1 MAQSATVPI
10 AHSPV
15 GIPFFWESG
24 MEPPVEWPTWAATL
38 KLAIMAKNSI
48 NVDSLLKQKPDIKDL
63 TYPAEP
69 TYEPAIENE
78 TQAQHRERDIRN
90 NKRKADWENECKQI
104 AFRGPFVDNVPW
116 DEADLKVRSLIYLS
130 LGTEGQR
137 IYQQRF
143 PHSEIERITV
153 FELAHELSLTFTQP
167 RNITYDRFLLFTCKQ
182 KPNEKL
188 ESFHCRLKALGA
200 KCRLGSAEEDLIKDI
215 FIAFM
220 TNTDIQRE
228 LLMETRTAQQV
239 IQFALNRER
248 GQESQKAI
256 NTHLN
261 RFPTN
266 TFEQISNI
274 SSNPKNPTFNP
285 KPRTPTRNNQ
295 QQRPTSITNPC
306 RRCGLQFT
314 QEHLLICPA
323 KKVQCNLCKK
333 IGHYSK
339 VCRSAKLMWQTQ
351 QIKPQQSTPYQ
362 NIPQTRRVRNIRQSH
377 EQQQIP
383 TQEQTQTDTTEET
396 VDLENTLYI
405 QEVFDN
411 WKTVNLVQ
419 PKTFTDA
426 QPHKLSPKI
435 PDEIWIKTTEGTTEI
450 NWLADTGS
458 PRSFICKTEAE
469 RILRACRTAKWKDPT
484 GNNTQYR
491 CFNNIEI
498 PIIGTI
504 EMDLLSGQRKALKNE
519 ILVVDANT
527 VNLLGRDILGKLGF
541 TLTQNKGTYIN
552 NIIADDTLQI
562 KIINKF
568 PHLCTRLGK
577 SKNHIAKSTLKQD
590 ITPYQHKGRRVP
602 LHLTD
607 KVDKEIQHLLNTK
620 QIVKLDKCSDQVF
633 ISPVVITVKHDQSIK
648 LALDSKLLN
657 DAIDKNKYQMQSIDN
672 LMDSV
677 AKYISDNKNKHG
689 NFLFSKIDL
698 KYAYSQIPLHPEIRK
713 HCNFNILGGKSTGT
727 YQFVNGFYG
736 LSDMPATF
744 QKTLDKTLENIDN
757 KFNFLDDILII
768 TKGSPSEHETDIY
781 KVLSKLDKE
790 NLAIKLEKCEFA
802 KTTITWLG
810 YKITQSGTSPTI
822 KKTDSILNLKPPN
835 TLKQLRSLMGSV
847 HQLIK
852 FIPNLAN
859 LLNPIRPLLKKD
871 NITNN
876 KIRWEDYH
884 TTALNKIK
892 AEISNITEKKH
903 FDKQRNTRL
912 KCDASHTG
920 LGAVLEQQ
928 YPEGWFPIA
937 YASRFLNEAEIKYS
951 TNELE
956 LLSVVWA
963 TNHFKY
969 YLLGSRFELITDHT
983 ALLSAL
989 KPNRANKSRQSR
1001 LIRWVDKLLPYTFTI
1016 HHLPGKDMGF
1026 TDYLSRNP
1034 HQKPPP
1040 Q

>member
-137 IYQQRF
+137 IYLQRF

-274 SSNPKNPTFNP
+274 SYNPKNPTFNP

-314 QEHLLICPA
+314 QEHLIICPA

-339 VCRSAKLMWQTQ
+339 VCRSA
-351 QIKPQQSTPYQ
+351 
-362 NIPQTRRVRNIRQSH
+362 
-377 EQQQIP
+377 
-383 TQEQTQTDTTEET
+383 
-396 VDLENTLYI
+396 
-405 QEVFDN
+405 
-411 WKTVNLVQ
+411 
-419 PKTFTDA
+419 
-426 QPHKLSPKI
+426 
-435 PDEIWIKTTEGTTEI
+435 
-450 NWLADTGS
+450 
-458 PRSFICKTEAE
+458 
-469 RILRACRTAKWKDPT
+469 
-484 GNNTQYR
+484 
-491 CFNNIEI
+491 
-498 PIIGTI
+498 
-504 EMDLLSGQRKALKNE
+504 
-519 ILVVDANT
+519 
-527 VNLLGRDILGKLGF
+527 
-541 TLTQNKGTYIN
+541 
-552 NIIADDTLQI
+552 
-562 KIINKF
+562 
-568 PHLCTRLGK
+568 
-577 SKNHIAKSTLKQD
+577 
-590 ITPYQHKGRRVP
+590 
-602 LHLTD
+602 
-607 KVDKEIQHLLNTK
+607 
-620 QIVKLDKCSDQVF
+620 
-633 ISPVVITVKHDQSIK
+633 
-648 LALDSKLLN
+648 
-657 DAIDKNKYQMQSIDN
+657 
-672 LMDSV
+672 
-677 AKYISDNKNKHG
+677 
-689 NFLFSKIDL
+689 
-698 KYAYSQIPLHPEIRK
+698 
-713 HCNFNILGGKSTGT
+713 
-727 YQFVNGFYG
+727 
-736 LSDMPATF
+736 
-744 QKTLDKTLENIDN
+744 
-757 KFNFLDDILII
+757 
-768 TKGSPSEHETDIY
+768 
-781 KVLSKLDKE
+781 
-790 NLAIKLEKCEFA
+790 
-802 KTTITWLG
+802 
-810 YKITQSGTSPTI
+810 
-822 KKTDSILNLKPPN
+822 
-835 TLKQLRSLMGSV
+835 
-847 HQLIK
+847 
-852 FIPNLAN
+852 
-859 LLNPIRPLLKKD
+859 
-871 NITNN
+871 
-876 KIRWEDYH
+876 
-884 TTALNKIK
+884 
-892 AEISNITEKKH
+892 
-903 FDKQRNTRL
+903 
-912 KCDASHTG
+912 
-920 LGAVLEQQ
+920 
-928 YPEGWFPIA
+928 
-937 YASRFLNEAEIKYS
+937 
-951 TNELE
+951 
-956 LLSVVWA
+956 
-963 TNHFKY
+963 
-969 YLLGSRFELITDHT
+969 
-983 ALLSAL
+983 
-989 KPNRANKSRQSR
+989 
-1001 LIRWVDKLLPYTFTI
+1001 
-1016 HHLPGKDMGF
+1016 
-1026 TDYLSRNP
+1026 
-1034 HQKPPP
+1034 
-1040 Q
+1040 